1 MHFSITPK
9 VLPFHK
15 QQAQHVRAPPHNTHT
30 HIHTYTRPHLRQG
43 ICHVVRVQCVVV
55 GVHEERKERK
65 EAHED
70 HDDDVEQL
78 PAGVV

>member
-1 MHFSITPK
+1 
-9 VLPFHK
+9 
-15 QQAQHVRAPPHNTHT
+15 
-30 HIHTYTRPHLRQG
+30 
-43 ICHVVRVQCVVV
+43 VVV